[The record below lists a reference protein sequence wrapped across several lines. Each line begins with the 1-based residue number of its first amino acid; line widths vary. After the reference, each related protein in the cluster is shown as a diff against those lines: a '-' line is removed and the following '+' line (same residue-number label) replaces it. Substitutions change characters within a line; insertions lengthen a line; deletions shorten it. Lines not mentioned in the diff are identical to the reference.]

1 MAPTTPLIGINGGC
15 RLRFSQHALV
25 TDACDKLELR
35 CDERTAEVKQR
46 LRLRLKDGGFGLKS
60 AVQTSPAAYTA
71 SVAAARD
78 TAVFAP
84 FCDAACP
91 LQADTLLH
99 GWLQDSLTRL
109 REAALG
115 PELESKLLPAS
126 ASSFFSFYASAP
138 SALSSSLQSS
148 ISALANNRDRET
160 AAQQLRPQDGGRA
173 LAHFTACS
181 ALHASAWKRAVPLSR
196 SPRCSTSSTASLRA
210 STSAWRLS
218 AATTSCRLTALFAQK
233 ERTLWRSTH
242 GTGSSARRRA
252 GGRSTLATTASRTRC
267 TALCC

>member
-1 MAPTTPLIGINGGC
+1 M
-15 RLRFSQHALV
+15 
-25 TDACDKLELR
+25 
-35 CDERTAEVKQR
+35 
-46 LRLRLKDGGFGLKS
+46 
-60 AVQTSPAAYTA
+60 QTSPAAYTA

-91 LQADTLLH
+91 LPADTLLH

-109 REAALG
+109 RDAALV

-148 ISALANNRDRET
+148 IGALANNRDREACLT

-181 ALHASAWKRAVPLSR
+181 PFTPRPGSALPLLSL
-196 SPRCSTSSTASLRA
+196 SPRCSTSSTAPLRA
-210 STSAWRLS
+210 STSACRRS
-218 AATTSCRLTALFAQK
+218 AATASCRLTALCAP
-233 ERTLWRSTH
+233 RDRMPWPATP
-242 GTGSSARRRA
+242 GTS
-252 GGRSTLATTASRTRC
+252 
-267 TALCC
+267 